1 MSRVRMYTVVG
12 VLAGQAFVFG
22 QGGDVSKM
30 LADVRDA
37 LGGEK
42 KLAGVKTVTV
52 TGRAQRTNPSGTS
65 TEQEF
70 EMAIEL
76 PDKYMRRDVVMNMG
90 NMSVYRTSGFN
101 GDGVINEID
110 QPPQLSGGNIV
121 IRMAGPG
128 EPGGPGG
135 ASPTPEQQA
144 AMRRA
149 QLLNAKQDFARIT
162 LGMFAQSFP
171 VYPITMTHAGQAES
185 PGGKADII
193 EVKGE
198 GDFTARL
205 FVDSQSHLPL
215 MLTWMGREPLVQ
227 TMTRGGP
234 GGGTVVTHGGA
245 AVVPGDAAG
254 RGASGRG
261 TLTPEEREKLMK
273 EMEARAKEAEAARR
287 VVEFRLFYM
296 DYKEVDGV
304 KLPHKFQRS
313 IDGKPVEE
321 ISFERV
327 RLNQKIDPKK
337 FAASK

>member
-1 MSRVRMYTVVG
+1 MSRVRMFTVVG
-12 VLAGQAFVFG
+12 VLAGQALVFG
-22 QGGDVSKM
+22 QAADLGKV
-30 LADVRDA
+30 LAAVRDA

-42 KLAGVKTVTV
+42 KLAAVKTITV

-76 PDKYMRRDVVMNMG
+76 PDKYMRRDVIMNMG

-110 QPPQLSGGNIV
+110 QPPQLAGGGNLV

-128 EPGGPGG
+128 VPGG
-135 ASPTPEQQA
+135 AAATPEQQA

-149 QLLNAKQDFARIT
+149 MLLTAKQDFARMT
-162 LGMFAQSFP
+162 LGMFAQSFA
-171 VYPITMTHAGQAES
+171 VYPIAMTHAGRAES
-185 PGGKADII
+185 PDGKADII

-227 TMTRGGP
+227 TITRGGP
-234 GGGTVVTHGGA
+234 GGGTTMVARGMP
-245 AVVPGDAAG
+245 PGDAG
-254 RGASGRG
+254 RGAPGG
-261 TLTPEEREKLMK
+261 GNLTPEEREKLMK
-273 EMEARAKEAEAARR
+273 EMEERAKAAEAARK
-287 VVEFRLFYM
+287 VVEFRLFYT

-304 KLPHKFQRS
+304 KLPHRLQRS
-313 IDGKPVEE
+313 VDGKPVEE

-337 FAASK
+337 FTVS